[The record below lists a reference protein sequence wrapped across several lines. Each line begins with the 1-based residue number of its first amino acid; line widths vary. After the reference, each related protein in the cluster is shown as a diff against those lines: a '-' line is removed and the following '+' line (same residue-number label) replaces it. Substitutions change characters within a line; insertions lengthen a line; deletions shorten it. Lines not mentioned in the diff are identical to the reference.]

1 MNPGNDTRG
10 PARRIAVAGKG
21 GAGKTTLSATL
32 ARLLAR
38 RGQRV
43 LVIDGD
49 SNPNVAVALGCD
61 RAEAS
66 AMEPLPTGLVSRRLG
81 GPALVEPVG
90 AVVERHGIAAPDGV
104 AVVLMAMPA
113 HADEGC
119 LCSAHA
125 TVSGLLADAA
135 NETDFMSV
143 LDLEASPEHLS
154 RGTTRHVDA
163 LLLVVEPYY
172 RSYETAR
179 RMALLAAELPIPRV
193 GVVANKLRS
202 PSDADAIGEFCER
215 HGLRLEATLPWS
227 DAVLDADR
235 GGTPLLDYDPEGA
248 VVAAVSGLAD
258 DLLAV
263 APQPS

>member
-1 MNPGNDTRG
+1 MSSLRV
-10 PARRIAVAGKG
+10 AVAGKG

-32 ARLLAR
+32 ARLMAR
-38 RGQRV
+38 RGQQV

-61 RAEAS
+61 RATAS
-66 AMEPLPTGLVSRRLG
+66 AMEPLPLGLVSRRLG
-81 GPALVEPVG
+81 GAALTEPVTSI
-90 AVVERHGIAAPDGV
+90 VDRHGIVAPDGV

-125 TVSGLLADAA
+125 TVSGMLADVA
-135 NETDFMSV
+135 NQADFACV

-179 RMALLAAELPIPRV
+179 RMALLAAELPIPKV

-202 PSDADAIGEFCER
+202 AADADAVAEFCDR

-235 GGTPLLDYDPEGA
+235 AGTPLLDYDPDGP
-248 VVAAVSGLAD
+248 VVTAVSQLAD
-258 DLLAV
+258 GLLAV
-263 APQPS
+263 SPQPT